1 MSVFGKIKKVIKKND
16 AIRSLGRQILKIR
29 SRIRLRDEYRYRINE
44 FRKYFA
50 NVQPS
55 DKPRL
60 WHACVPHH
68 GNLGDRAQWL
78 CIHKWLQEQ
87 YPDREILE
95 FYSLGYLGDKRFAR
109 KTLKKLVGPNDII
122 FFQSGYHFTGE
133 SRVEPIYHWM
143 TKTFKN
149 NKFVFMPVTFHF
161 RNDKLRQQSMARYGG
176 RKSIVFI
183 PRDKKSYD
191 TAKEMFP
198 DQKVFAC
205 PDVVTTMIGKLQFDG
220 PREGVLF
227 CMRNDTEKHYT
238 DSQLQPLFDKFE
250 NVRHEICDT
259 NVPMSNRS
267 SAQEFEDA
275 ILGQIKKFA
284 SYKCVV
290 TDRFHGT
297 IFSLVANTPVVVLQ
311 TADHKVTSGADWFT
325 DVFPDFIRKA
335 KDIDEAIEDVEYYLE
350 RNVAEEKRL
359 DDYFSREYYG
369 KLRQFIEE

>member
-1 MSVFGKIKKVIKKND
+1 MSALGKIKNAVKKND

-29 SRIRLRDEYRYRINE
+29 SRVRLRDEYRYRIDE
-44 FRKYFA
+44 FRNYFA

-55 DKPRL
+55 EKARL

-68 GNLGDRAQWL
+68 GNLGDRAQWI

-95 FYSLGYLGDKRFAR
+95 FYSLGYLGNKRFAR
-109 KTLKKLVGPNDII
+109 KTLRKLVGPNDII

-133 SRVEPIYHWM
+133 SRVEPIYHWL

-161 RNDKLRQQSMARYGG
+161 RNDKLRQQSAKRYGG
-176 RKSIVFI
+176 RKSI
-183 PRDKKSYD
+183 
-191 TAKEMFP
+191 
-198 DQKVFAC
+198 VFAC
-205 PDVVTTMIGKLQFDG
+205 PDVVTTMIGKYKFDG

-227 CMRNDTEKHYT
+227 CMRTDTEKYYA
-238 DSQLQPLFDKFE
+238 DDQLQPLFDRYA

-259 NVPMSNRS
+259 NVPMSNRFN
-267 SAQEFEDA
+267 AQEFEDA
-275 ILGQIKKFA
+275 ILGQIRKFA

-335 KDIDEAIEDVEYYLE
+335 KDIDEAIEDVAYYLE
-350 RNVAEEKRL
+350 HNVASEKRL